1 MSRLEDYANWLL
13 KNKAKAGTEEFNRVA
28 GAYSA
33 LRANEQAGITGNE
46 QLSNKA
52 VQREAQLAA
61 DRKTFDPTND
71 MSGLARFRAG
81 AGKAFSDIAQGASQY
96 LPGGATR
103 QDVAETRK
111 LDAPLMATGAGMAGN
126 VAGNV
131 AAAVPTA
138 MIPGANTV
146 TGSALIGAGMG
157 ALQPSVSTNETLKNI
172 GIGGAA
178 SVAVP
183 LAIQGGKIAKSFIEP
198 LYQGGRDQIMGR
210 ALRNAAGNQADDAM
224 NAMKTAQSAVPGV
237 QYTAA
242 EAAQNPGI
250 AAMQRTATAAD
261 PIAMNEIAKRQIS
274 NNDALV
280 AALKGMAPDKA
291 AAQEAREQ
299 AASALYSSA
308 GPKPVQMTPEIQALF
323 NRPSMQ
329 EAVKRAGKLAAEKG
343 EALDLNNLT
352 GGGAHYIKM
361 AMDDITNSGAASG
374 IGKNEI
380 GSIRNTLGDFLTN
393 LEQQIPEYGQAR
405 SAYAS
410 MSKPI
415 NQGDVIDEIA
425 SKAINFRGNLT
436 PSAYAK
442 ALSDKTAQSVT
453 GQKGATLAKLMDP
466 EQMQGLAAIKDDLL
480 RSDFANT
487 AGKGGGSDTVQKLAF
502 SNMMGSAG
510 IPSWITKIPGASAT
524 GQVIGSLG
532 QRAGQMVYKDANEK
546 MAAQL
551 AQALLNPQDAAKLME
566 AGMVTPQMIA
576 LMNGLKRGGAA
587 LGAATPGLVQAN
599 QKEPF

>member
-13 KNKAKAGTEEFNRVA
+13 KNKSKAGTDEFNRVA
-28 GAYSA
+28 DAYRV
-33 LRANEQAGITGNE
+33 LRSNEQAGITGNE
-46 QLSNKA
+46 QLNDKA

-61 DRKTFDPTND
+61 DRKAFDPTLG
-71 MSGLARFRAG
+71 MSGVDKFRAG
-81 AGKAFSDIAQGASQY
+81 AGKAFSDIGQGASQY

-103 QDVAETRK
+103 QDVAESRR
-111 LDAPLMATGAGMAGN
+111 LGAPLMATGAGMAGN

-131 AAAVPTA
+131 AAAIPAA

-146 TGSALIGAGMG
+146 PGSLLIGAGMG
-157 ALQPSVSTNETLKNI
+157 ALQPSVSTGETLKNI
-172 GIGGAA
+172 GIGAA
-178 SVAVP
+178 SSAAVP
-183 LAIQGGKIAKSFIEP
+183 TAIAAGKVAKSFVDP
-198 LYQGGRDQIMGR
+198 LYQGGREQIMGK

-224 NAMKTAQSAVPGV
+224 NAMRTAQSSVPGV

-261 PIAMNEIAKRQIS
+261 PVAMNEIAARQMS

-291 AAQEAREQ
+291 ASQAAREQ
-299 AASALYSSA
+299 VASSLYASA

-343 EALDLNNLT
+343 EALDINNLT

-361 AMDDITNSGAASG
+361 AMDDIANSGAASG

-393 LEQQIPEYGQAR
+393 LEQQIPEYGHAR

-415 NQGDVIDEIA
+415 NQSDVIDKIA
-425 SKAINFRGNLT
+425 TSATNFRGNLT
-436 PSAYAK
+436 PAAYAR
-442 ALSDKTAQSVT
+442 ALSDKTAQTVT
-453 GQKGATLAKLMDP
+453 GQKGATLAKIMDP
-466 EQMQGLAAIKDDLL
+466 DQMKMLGSIGEDLG

-487 AGKGGGSDTVQKLAF
+487 AGRGAGSDTVQKLAF
-502 SNMMGSAG
+502 SNMLDAAG
-510 IPSWITKIPGASAT
+510 IPSAVRSFAPAGIVGNLAQRG
-524 GQVIGSLG
+524 GQII
-532 QRAGQMVYKDANEK
+532 YKDANEK

-576 LMNGLKRGGAA
+576 LMNGLRRGGTA
-587 LGAATPGLVQAN
+587 LGAAAPGLIQAN

>member
-13 KNKAKAGTEEFNRVA
+13 KNKDKAGSEEFKRVA

-33 LRANEQAGITGNE
+33 LRTNEQAGITGNE
-46 QLSNKA
+46 QLNNRA
-52 VQREAQLAA
+52 VREQAQLEA
-61 DRKTFDPTND
+61 DRKTFNPTTD
-71 MSGLARFRAG
+71 MSGVNKFRAG
-81 AGKAFSDIAQGASQY
+81 AGKAFSDIGQGISQY

-103 QDVAETRK
+103 QDVAESRK
-111 LDAPLMATGAGMAGN
+111 LDAPLMATGPGMAGN
-126 VAGNV
+126 IAGNV

-157 ALQPSVSTNETLKNI
+157 AVQPSVSTNETLKNI
-172 GIGGAA
+172 GIGAA
-178 SVAVP
+178 SSAAVP
-183 LAIQGGKIAKSFIEP
+183 LAIKGGQVAKSFVEP
-198 LYQGGRDQIMGR
+198 FYQGGRDQIMGR

-224 NAMKTAQSAVPGV
+224 NAMRTAKSAVPGV
-237 QYTAA
+237 EYTAA

-261 PIAMNEIAKRQIS
+261 PVAMNEITARQMS

-280 AALKGMAPDKA
+280 AALKGISPDKA
-291 AAQEAREQ
+291 AAQAAREQ
-299 AASALYSSA
+299 AASSLYASA
-308 GPKPVQMTPEIQALF
+308 GPKPVEMTPEIQALF
-323 NRPSMQ
+323 QRPSMQ
-329 EAVKRAGKLAAEKG
+329 EAMKRAGKLAAEKG
-343 EALDLNNLT
+343 ETLDINKLT

-361 AMDDITNSGAASG
+361 AMDDIANSGAASG

-405 SAYAS
+405 TAYAA

-415 NQGDVIDEIA
+415 NQGDVIDKIA
-425 SKAINFRGNLT
+425 GSATNFRGNLT
-436 PSAYAK
+436 PAAYAR
-442 ALSDKTAQSVT
+442 ALSDKTAQTVT
-453 GQKGATLAKLMDP
+453 GQKGATLAKVMEPD
-466 EQMQGLAAIKDDLL
+466 QMKMLGSIGEDLG
-480 RSDFANT
+480 RADFANT
-487 AGKGGGSDTVQKLAF
+487 AGRGVGSDTVQKLAF
-502 SNMMGSAG
+502 SNMLNSAG
-510 IPSWITKIPGASAT
+510 VPSAIRGFAPAGIVGNVA
-524 GQVIGSLG
+524 
-532 QRAGQMVYKDANEK
+532 QRAGQIVYKDANEK

-566 AGMVTPQMIA
+566 AGMVTPKMIA
-576 LMNGLKRGGAA
+576 LMNGLSRGGTA
-587 LGAATPGLVQAN
+587 LGASAPGLVQAN